1 MRRRWWEKTF
11 SGKVWPE
18 SCKETWPGRQG
29 RCWQKRNLCIPSC
42 KGEDGQAPSPQ
53 ALWAEQSL
61 WSRDLSS
68 HTQTHP
74 QNSHT
79 VGLTFCCYHLEIH
92 NTFFWQVALHF
103 YFALGPA
110 DRVASPACR
119 ASEKR
124 NFTWSCWAKRPHGKA
139 EGPPRCR
146 SDESKYHRARR
157 WRLEVPA
164 SPSSSLMRRLSRQT
178 QTGVG
183 EGSEVANQPHYLPL
197 QVC

>member
-1 MRRRWWEKTF
+1 MQFYELIALGEEMNPNFFLFFLFSNEIPQERLLAAHYRCCWGLRVEWVWVLACEQFRTLRDSQRNCCSEVIHLMRRCWWEKTF

-29 RCWQKRNLCIPSC
+29 RCWQKRTLCIPSC
-42 KGEDGQAPSPQ
+42 KGGDGQAPSPQ

-92 NTFFWQVALHF
+92 NTFFLTSGLAFL
-103 YFALGPA
+103 LCTGT
-110 DRVASPACR
+110 CR
-119 ASEKR
+119 LCSQ
-124 NFTWSCWAKRPHGKA
+124 SC
-139 EGPPRCR
+139 
-146 SDESKYHRARR
+146 
-157 WRLEVPA
+157 L
-164 SPSSSLMRRLSRQT
+164 
-178 QTGVG
+178 
-183 EGSEVANQPHYLPL
+183 
-197 QVC
+197 